1 MVNVIVTIIVE
12 TKLSKLIDTNVSG
25 LCVVAL
31 SRNLKLTT
39 TLDRAI
45 TQNPCYVPLIIK
57 KMYKRKTK
65 EKFFIGHQVGFNGK
79 KEIMQW
85 NFEAE
90 EDCDKKLSELNAKQK
105 ASADNPILDP
115 FSQFNRWWK
124 VRKRVAI

>member
-1 MVNVIVTIIVE
+1 VSFRVSCNG
-12 TKLSKLIDTNVSG
+12 SG

-31 SRNLKLTT
+31 SINLKLTT

-45 TQNPCYVPLIIK
+45 TQNPCYVPLIIG

-85 NFEAE
+85 NFETEA
-90 EDCDKKLSELNAKQK
+90 DCDKKLSELNAKQK
-105 ASADNPILDP
+105 ASEDNPILDP